1 MQAEEFQ
8 TFLSDHEVVRD
19 ALYQALATRP
29 ARGFDL
35 AVEAAG
41 LVLLFPLIRFMLMEI
56 GLPWLT
62 TLKRYSE
69 LQRRQVED
77 WIDRQAESKGVDP
90 EALEAASRKLIQELE
105 RTSEARARKQWER
118 LRELLRQ

>member
-8 TFLSDHEVVRD
+8 TFLFDHEVVRD

-29 ARGFDL
+29 ARGFGTVTD
-35 AVEAAG
+35 VAA

-77 WIDRQAESKGVDP
+77 WIDRQAESKGLNP

-118 LRELLRQ
+118 LRELLRK

>member
-1 MQAEEFQ
+1 MSMQAEEFQ

-19 ALYQALATRP
+19 ALHQALATRP
-29 ARGFDL
+29 ARGFGTVTD
-35 AVEAAG
+35 VAA

-69 LQRRQVED
+69 L
-77 WIDRQAESKGVDP
+77 S
-90 EALEAASRKLIQELE
+90 AAKCN
-105 RTSEARARKQWER
+105 
-118 LRELLRQ
+118 